1 MFCCNC
7 NRFVSVNRYCTK
19 WKTNIK
25 NPYSDTDCK
34 FFVAKGSK
42 TNPRPKS
49 KRHPRKMPP
58 SSVRPGCERRSKNN
72 YELVGGLVYV
82 QTPTSKKTKK

>member
-1 MFCCNC
+1 M
-7 NRFVSVNRYCTK
+7 SVNNYCIK
-19 WKTNIK
+19 WKTNVK

-42 TNPRPKS
+42 GKHHLH
-49 KRHPRKMPP
+49 KVPP
-58 SSVRPGCERRSKNN
+58 SSVRPGCERRSKDN

-82 QTPTSKKTKK
+82 QTPSSRKSKHKKGT